1 MEVEHDKIKDLF
13 SSKLGSFEPEVPAA
27 VWGGLDQLLS
37 SQPVPA
43 ADSASSSA
51 NSSSTH
57 AASSTA
63 KSSILKTIAVAAGL
77 AAAVAT
83 GVLLIPSGE
92 PKVDEVKTIVT
103 EEVKPSPVEEV
114 ADTTVVV
121 EPYIAPLAVKAVPKK
136 VQEPQPQPE
145 VDIVSEIVE
154 EVASP
159 VEEEEIKEEPKPVI
173 ADEPLLAENTLML
186 PKSSSKGFFLGVKAD
201 ANLFSE
207 NFSQKGGDILFSRT
221 ERSEMLLKELKREN
235 SDYKLQHKQPV
246 SFGITVG
253 KQLNSRLSVETGLV
267 YTRLSS
273 KITSNSV
280 FNLNETQT
288 FDYLGI
294 PLSLNYTFY
303 QLGKAKLYLSV
314 GGMVQKD
321 INGRYKSDMNFSI
334 SDISDTQL
342 GHTLYYTEPYYID
355 QSIKQSNLQ
364 FSTHANLGISYP
376 LYKKMYLYGTIGG
389 AYYFNAGN
397 EYRTIYSDKKT
408 QLNLNLG
415 VKFDF

>member
-1 MEVEHDKIKDLF
+1 MEVENDKIKDLF
-13 SSKLGSFEPEVPAA
+13 SSKLGNFEPEVPAA

-37 SQPVPA
+37 SQPAPA
-43 ADSASSSA
+43 TDPASSSA

-92 PKVDEVKTIVT
+92 PKVEEVKTIVT

-114 ADTTVVV
+114 TDTTVVV
-121 EPYIAPLAVKAVPKK
+121 DMPYIAPLALKSVPEK
-136 VQEPQPQPE
+136 VQEPE
-145 VDIVSEIVE
+145 VRAIPEIVE
-154 EVASP
+154 EAGPP
-159 VEEEEIKEEPKPVI
+159 VKEEEPKEEPKPVI
-173 ADEPLLAENTLML
+173 VEEPLLAENPIML
-186 PKSSSKGFFLGVKAD
+186 PKASSKGFSIGVKAD

-207 NFSQKGGDILFSRT
+207 NINQKGGDLLFSRT
-221 ERSEMLLKELKREN
+221 ERSEIFKKELSREN
-235 SDYKLQHKQPV
+235 SDYKLHHKQPI
-246 SFGITVG
+246 SFGVTVS
-253 KQLNSRLSVETGLV
+253 KQLTSRLSVETGLV

-273 KITSNSV
+273 EITSNSV

-321 INGRYKSDMNFSI
+321 INGRYKSNMNFSI
-334 SDISDTQL
+334 SDIVDRDL
-342 GHTLYYTEPYYID
+342 GHTIYYTEPYYID

-364 FSTHANLGISYP
+364 FSTHANLGIAYP
-376 LYKKMYLYGTIGG
+376 LYKKLYLYGTVGG
-389 AYYFNAGN
+389 TYYFNAGN